1 MGGHFDGRQRVT
13 GGSSGIGRQLQEQLN
28 RALFFVTLALGATRH
43 ILSHAQIPV
52 LFAR

>member
-28 RALFFVTLALGATRH
+28 RALFFVTQTVVRGMKVAGAGGVMAGRN
-43 ILSHAQIPV
+43 
-52 LFAR
+52 